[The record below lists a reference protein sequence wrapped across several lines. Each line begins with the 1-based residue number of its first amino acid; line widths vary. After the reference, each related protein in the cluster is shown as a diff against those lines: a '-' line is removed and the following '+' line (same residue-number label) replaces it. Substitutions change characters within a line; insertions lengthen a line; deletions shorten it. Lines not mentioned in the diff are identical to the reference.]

1 MWAAMFAFGSKRTWA
16 TALHKSAFGG
26 KSGHTDWTRV
36 CLVKNVNAAIGF
48 QPLGYRWHQTSE

>member
-1 MWAAMFAFGSKRTWA
+1 MFAFGSKRTWA